1 MDLRELRALCRIRL
15 GRCRSHLP
23 KLLSGVS
30 SGHLHWGQADRLG
43 RIARLPYAAI
53 AWYKSD
59 AAYSSPASNC
69 SWHWTQ

>member
-30 SGHLHWGQADRLG
+30 SGHLYWGAGGQAQRDRSV
-43 RIARLPYAAI
+43 AFYAAFG
-53 AWYKSD
+53 W
-59 AAYSSPASNC
+59 
-69 SWHWTQ
+69 